1 MSPDVH
7 VCVCALYLCVR
18 VYVRVLV
25 REQFFKFCGLQEDF
39 STCFYLECLHV
50 WMLLVRLRREGSKT
64 TDLRQDLF
72 DRFWE
77 DITKQVPPPVVCISR
92 NSPLVPAANATT
104 TATNMPPPSP
114 VFHPRP
120 CPHA

>member
-1 MSPDVH
+1 MFLCVH
-7 VCVCALYLCVR
+7 VRVCVCACSCSYL
-18 VYVRVLV
+18 LA
-25 REQFFKFCGLQEDF
+25 QFFKYCGLQEDF

-77 DITKQVPPPVVCISR
+77 DITKQVAITMHTKDPRHYHRPQS
-92 NSPLVPAANATT
+92 
-104 TATNMPPPSP
+104 PPPSSITTTKTLFTI
-114 VFHPRP
+114 VLLHP
-120 CPHA
+120 HHLLSTL